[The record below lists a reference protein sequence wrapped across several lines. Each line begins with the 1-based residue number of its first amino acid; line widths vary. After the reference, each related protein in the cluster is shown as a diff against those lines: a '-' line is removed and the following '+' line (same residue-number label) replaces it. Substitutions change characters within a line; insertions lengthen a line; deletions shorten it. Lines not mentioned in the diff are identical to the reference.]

1 MVNELW
7 KGGGGQYR
15 MEKLGA
21 GEEFLTK
28 EKVQWAEAG
37 DRSRSITPKPHML
50 YFAFSTFDF
59 ISILPFLLLTLS
71 LFCLFYF
78 CLYFFLAFSLLNL
91 VCCLYK
97 LFQWASLT

>member
-1 MVNELW
+1 M
-7 KGGGGQYR
+7 YR
-15 MEKLGA
+15 MEKGV

-28 EKVQWAEAG
+28 EKGQSAEAG

-59 ISILPFLLLTLS
+59 ISILPFLLLTLSLFCPFLLLTLS

>member
-1 MVNELW
+1 M
-7 KGGGGQYR
+7 YR
-15 MEKLGA
+15 MEKGV

-59 ISILPFLLLTLS
+59 ISTFDFFPFYFISNFAFSTFGFISTLDFISIFPFLLS
-71 LFCLFYF
+71 ILFLFF
-78 CLYFFLAFSLLNL
+78 PFSI
-91 VCCLYK
+91 
-97 LFQWASLT
+97 